1 MASKQLTP
9 KVVEALKLVD
19 DEGMS
24 IYAAAKQIGIQQG
37 TLYSAFN
44 RRKLRILEARIA
56 GLCEKCGA
64 PVDSRG
70 KFSKDGP

>member
-1 MASKQLTP
+1 MASKQMSP
-9 KVVEALKLVD
+9 QVVEALKLVD

-44 RRKLRILEARIA
+44 RRKLRILEARMA

-64 PVDSRG
+64 PVDAHG
-70 KFSKDGP
+70 KFAQQTG